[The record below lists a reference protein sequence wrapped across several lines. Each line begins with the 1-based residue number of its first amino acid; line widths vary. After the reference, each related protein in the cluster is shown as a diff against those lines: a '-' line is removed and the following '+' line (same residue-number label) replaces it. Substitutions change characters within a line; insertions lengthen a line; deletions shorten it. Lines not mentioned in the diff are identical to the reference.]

1 MGNYIMEKIQPF
13 ASDKRTIF
21 AKLYIDGSWFEELS
35 LHLPNDLLFQLF
47 QLYQSDIDMGLYE
60 IVNLIDF
67 VDHNIPNIPFF
78 PFELNFSL
86 INEGVVEL
94 DSIFNESDE
103 IKINNTYK
111 PFFYEFSGYC
121 KSWGDL
127 KKLLLYYTES
137 EYGYFT
143 CFLDF
148 SEEANYDRND
158 IIAVVDGNVLFSA
171 SPIEEKA
178 GKLVIRHNST
188 TIDPK
193 FMHVLDDSIYKCIT
207 RPINKSRKAFLKD
220 SIDSLKLSF
229 EPQNAII
236 YNVGQG
242 SNVSIELNGKKHIFF
257 DIGLTK
263 SGLERNQSETKSAI
277 KEYNKI
283 KPEMVILSHWDMDH
297 ILGVA
302 YANNSIY
309 DAVWIVPDLWGLM
322 KYTYRRKGVLKFKYV
337 SDSAKRLLK
346 YLDFKNG
353 GKLFI
358 IDESW
363 TNDCIYSSKNE
374 KMCIWTGRRHNA
386 YGINGAKEPYNIN
399 EANNFGLIMSFRNK
413 KNLLLP
419 GDCEYSIIPS
429 DIWKEEYE
437 YLVASHHCSKMSKIP
452 LVKSASNKK
461 AILSYGVAN
470 TYGHPNKQ
478 HIRELSNI
486 GYEIN
491 TTLGHRHIRCNLK

>member
-1 MGNYIMEKIQPF
+1 MEKIQPF
-13 ASDKRTIF
+13 ADDKRRVF
-21 AKLYIDGSWFEELS
+21 AKLYINDSWFEELS
-35 LHLPNDLLFQLF
+35 LHLPNDLLFVLF
-47 QLYQSDIDMGLYE
+47 QSGIDLNMESSELE
-60 IVNLIDF
+60 HLIDL
-67 VDHNIPNIPFF
+67 VEHRIPDIPFF

-94 DSIFNESDE
+94 DSIFGESYE
-103 IKINNTYK
+103 KNRNNAYK
-111 PFFYEFSGYC
+111 PYFYEFSGYC

-127 KKLLLYYTES
+127 RKLLLYYIKS
-137 EYGYFT
+137 DYGYFT

-148 SEEANYDRND
+148 SEEADYDRND
-158 IIAVVDGNVLFSA
+158 NIIAVVDGNILFSA
-171 SPIEEKA
+171 SPIEEKS
-178 GKLVIRHNST
+178 GRLVVVHNSSK
-188 TIDPK
+188 IDPK
-193 FMHVLDDSIYKCIT
+193 FMPVLDDSIYKCIT
-207 RPINKSRKAFLKD
+207 NPINESRKTILKD
-220 SIDSLKLSF
+220 AVDNLKMSF
-229 EPQNAII
+229 EPKNAII

-242 SNVSIELNGKKHIFF
+242 NNVSIELNGGKHIFF

-263 SGLERNQSETKSAI
+263 SRLERNQSETKAAI
-277 KEYNKI
+277 KEFNKI
-283 KPEMVILSHWDMDH
+283 KPEIVILSHWDMDH

-322 KYTYRRKGVLKFKYV
+322 KYTYKRKGVLKFKYV

-346 YLDFKNG
+346 YLDFKSD

-374 KMCIWTGRRHNA
+374 KMCIWTGSRQNA
-386 YGINGAKEPYNIN
+386 NGINGAKEPYNIN
-399 EANNFGLIMSFRNK
+399 EANNFGLIMTFRNK
-413 KNLLLP
+413 KKLLLP
-419 GDCEYSIIPS
+419 GDCEYSIMPS
-429 DIWKEEYE
+429 DICKVGYE
-437 YLVASHHCSKMSKIP
+437 YLLASHHCSKMSKIP
-452 LVKSASNKK
+452 LAQSASNKK